1 MDLGFCDLYRAAYP
15 DPGRHPGR
23 TWGYSETCPEGTS
36 RLHLALASES
46 LAKRRQDVW
55 LDVDSRPMD
64 DAPPLVVELGG
75 ARE

>member
-15 DPGRHPGR
+15 DPEMHPR
-23 TWGYSETCPEGTS
+23 FCTNNPKVTA
-36 RLHLALASES
+36 RLHLILASNR
-46 LAKRRQDVW
+46 LARRRLDVW
-55 LDVDSRPMD
+55 LDVVSRPRD